1 MSTYDRFRALEQ
13 ARADEATAAP
23 EAKVRDRFAGIA
35 APTSAAPAPARPPR
49 DPFAAPDELALPAV
63 ELGESRAAVRGA
75 RVCMACAYVN
85 GQFATQCL
93 GCHESLDHAAQR
105 QFDERRLAA
114 AEAGAPASAPPRPE
128 LATVVPVRPAPAGPA
143 AAVGPRATRLAAPT
157 VARDLGPETV
167 DPVARARGAVGRTLA
182 GWTRIG
188 PLATAPRHV
197 RAALIL
203 GSMLGILALLL
214 APGVG
219 TLAIQVLLTLLMIGL
234 IVRHGEP

>member
-13 ARADEATAAP
+13 ARADEAAAAP

-35 APTSAAPAPARPPR
+35 PPAGEPAAPAARPR
-49 DPFAAPDELALPAV
+49 DPFAPPDELALPAV
-63 ELGESRAAVRGA
+63 EVGASRAAVGGA

-105 QFDERRLAA
+105 QFDERRLADA
-114 AEAGAPASAPPRPE
+114 DAHAPAARSPRPE
-128 LATVVPVRPAPAGPA
+128 LATVVPARPAASTSTQ
-143 AAVGPRATRLAAPT
+143 GPRAARLAAPS
-157 VARDLGPETV
+157 VERELGPDPV
-167 DPVARARGAVGRTLA
+167 DPVARTRAAVGRTLA

-203 GSMLGILALLL
+203 ASMLGILALLL
-214 APGVG
+214 APGLG
-219 TLAIQVLLTLLMIGL
+219 TLAIQVLLTLFMIGL
-234 IVRHGEP
+234 IVRHAEP